1 MSWIYKQNKIDEEL
15 LVDYTSFVYCITNIT
30 NGKMYIGK
38 KSLKFK
44 KTKVVKGKKKRSL
57 IESDW
62 KTYYGSNKNLHQ
74 DIELLGENNFKREIL
89 RLCKTKGEASYFET
103 KYIFDLNVLISDN
116 FYNEWVMCR
125 INKFH
130 LKKVNIF

>member
-130 LKKVNIF
+130 LKKVDIF